1 MNRSIIIA
9 RNILLRI
16 RHDRRTLVMIVMMP
30 LLFMFLFGY
39 TFAGEPEN
47 VKVIV
52 VNDDA
57 GVLMSKDERF
67 DDNTLSIERSENLE
81 DAEKKVEH
89 GRAWAVIY
97 FPKNFSMHML
107 NKELNLKNEGLNL
120 TTDDA
125 VIIIEVDRSS
135 PQVSSAIIKAI
146 SGALSDYMSKY
157 NPEVAFSEMIRQEYV
172 YGASAEFIDFF
183 AIGII
188 GLVVTIITIILTII
202 SVVRE
207 RSQGTLDRL
216 FVSPVKPYE
225 ISVGYTLAFT
235 FIAAVQAV
243 ELILI
248 ATLGFNITF
257 EGSVLL
263 ALFLIILYAI
273 GMQGLGILFS
283 TAAKSEFQ
291 AVQFVPLVI
300 LPSIILAGVFW
311 PIEAMP
317 LLIRPLSLFIP
328 LTYLN
333 NALRSVM
340 IRGWGLA
347 EIWTDILA
355 LLIFAVVMFLISVNV
370 MHRRAYRKS

>member
-1 MNRSIIIA
+1 M
-9 RNILLRI
+9 
-16 RHDRRTLVMIVMMP
+16 
-30 LLFMFLFGY
+30 
-39 TFAGEPEN
+39 
-47 VKVIV
+47 
-52 VNDDA
+52 
-57 GVLMSKDERF
+57 
-67 DDNTLSIERSENLE
+67 
-81 DAEKKVEH
+81 
-89 GRAWAVIY
+89 
-97 FPKNFSMHML
+97 
-107 NKELNLKNEGLNL
+107 
-120 TTDDA
+120 
-125 VIIIEVDRSS
+125 
-135 PQVSSAIIKAI
+135 
-146 SGALSDYMSKY
+146 
-157 NPEVAFSEMIRQEYV
+157 
-172 YGASAEFIDFF
+172 
-183 AIGII
+183 
-188 GLVVTIITIILTII
+188 
-202 SVVRE
+202 
-207 RSQGTLDRL
+207 DRL